1 MHCNVKTRC
10 EALKALAQKKL
21 GTDDPA
27 VVEITRGGKNRSHHV
42 LRRSDMKK
50 VGLIAGGAFVALTA
64 LNVYSHYKLHQK
76 IADRKLKKQLAPLNA
91 QLDELRLVVG
101 KAAARAAQREGRT
114 QHHRI
119 ADPLGGGD
127 ALLHVVGDMRRQHR
141 FAQPLA
147 QLLEQLAVFG
157 LLDAL
162 ERRTQNLDLALLQH
176 ALLGQLHGQI

>member
-101 KAAARAAQREGRT
+101 KAAARAAQCKGGAQYHGVAYFLCGCKPVFKAFGYYRLQNRLAYFFT
-114 QHHRI
+114 KLFKKL
-119 ADPLGGGD
+119 PVLG
-127 ALLHVVGDMRRQHR
+127 ALN
-141 FAQPLA
+141 AA
-147 QLLEQLAVFG
+147 A
-157 LLDAL
+157 
-162 ERRTQNLDLALLQH
+162 
-176 ALLGQLHGQI
+176 

>member
-91 QLDELRLVVG
+91 QLDELRTENEALRQALAELPAPALQG
-101 KAAARAAQREGRT
+101 PGSFSAFIRSARGY
-114 QHHRI
+114 
-119 ADPLGGGD
+119 
-127 ALLHVVGDMRRQHR
+127 RR
-141 FAQPLA
+141 P
-147 QLLEQLAVFG
+147 
-157 LLDAL
+157 
-162 ERRTQNLDLALLQH
+162 RRRRLRCPAG
-176 ALLGQLHGQI
+176 ASGPGWKGW

>member
-91 QLDELRLVVG
+91 QLDELRT
-101 KAAARAAQREGRT
+101 ENE
-114 QHHRI
+114 
-119 ADPLGGGD
+119 
-127 ALLHVVGDMRRQHR
+127 ALRQ
-141 FAQPLA
+141 ALA
-147 QLLEQLAVFG
+147 ELKPRPVAP
-157 LLDAL
+157 
-162 ERRTQNLDLALLQH
+162 
-176 ALLGQLHGQI
+176 

>member
-91 QLDELRLVVG
+91 QLDELRTENEALRQALAELKPGLFFCFYSVSSRIY
-101 KAAARAAQREGRT
+101 AATAAT
-114 QHHRI
+114 
-119 ADPLGGGD
+119 ASLSC
-127 ALLHVVGDMRRQHR
+127 RRQR
-141 FAQPLA
+141 
-147 QLLEQLAVFG
+147 VWV
-157 LLDAL
+157 
-162 ERRTQNLDLALLQH
+162 ERLVKVPRGGWIRETV
-176 ALLGQLHGQI
+176 

>member
-91 QLDELRLVVG
+91 QLDELRT
-101 KAAARAAQREGRT
+101 ENE
-114 QHHRI
+114 
-119 ADPLGGGD
+119 
-127 ALLHVVGDMRRQHR
+127 ALRQ
-141 FAQPLA
+141 A
-147 QLLEQLAVFG
+147 
-157 LLDAL
+157 
-162 ERRTQNLDLALLQH
+162 LALRSPRPPQKPRLPSRRPETGKTRPLH
-176 ALLGQLHGQI
+176 CRVRALFMFYSVSSRI

>member
-64 LNVYSHYKLHQK
+64 PNVYSHYKVHQA
-76 IADRKLKKQLAPLNA
+76 IADRKVKKQLAPLREE
-91 QLDELRLVVG
+91 LEELRTENEALRQALAEI
-101 KAAARAAQREGRT
+101 KPRQPEAAAE
-114 QHHRI
+114 
-119 ADPLGGGD
+119 
-127 ALLHVVGDMRRQHR
+127 
-141 FAQPLA
+141 AQPQA
-147 QLLEQLAVFG
+147 PES
-157 LLDAL
+157 DA
-162 ERRTQNLDLALLQH
+162 
-176 ALLGQLHGQI
+176 